1 MKKDILKPEVKNV
14 TIAITLHRDDSD
26 VDEWR
31 VHLINN
37 NSLDIENTLVASN
50 GYGKQDGEKQQTSTL
65 RHFLQTVKANSTA
78 QVEII
83 QPDVFHLNNEYFVS
97 YYMDGL
103 LYDKRFTFVPDSIS
117 KENLTFIKE
126 LDSKGILHS

>member
-14 TIAITLHRDDSD
+14 TIAITLSQNTNDA
-26 VDEWR
+26 DEWR
-31 VHLINN
+31 VYLINN
-37 NSLDIENTLVASN
+37 NSLAIENTLVAST
-50 GYGKQDGEKQQTSTL
+50 GYGKQGGEKQKTSTL
-65 RHFLQTVKANSTA
+65 RHFLETVKANSTA

-83 QPDVFHLNNEYFVS
+83 QPEVFHLNNEYFVS

-117 KENLTFIKE
+117 KKNLTFIKE
-126 LDSKGILHS
+126 LNSKGILHS